1 MSVDWF
7 LDIDESIR
15 RREKPFPCSNYSG
28 SVDARIDS
36 DIRDEVAFDDVL
48 PLDEK
53 EGKYAWS
60 FQALRN

>member
-1 MSVDWF
+1 MSG
-7 LDIDESIR
+7 R
-15 RREKPFPCSNYSG
+15 QEKLFPCSNCSG

-36 DIRDEVAFDDVL
+36 DFCDDEAFDDVL

-53 EGKYAWS
+53 EGKYACS